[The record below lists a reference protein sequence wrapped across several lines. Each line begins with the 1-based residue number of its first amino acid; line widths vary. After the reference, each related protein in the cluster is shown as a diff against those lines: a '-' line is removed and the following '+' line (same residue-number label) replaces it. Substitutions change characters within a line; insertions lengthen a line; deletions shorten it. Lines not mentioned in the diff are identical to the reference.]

1 MGSENINNAAQESFA
16 ISGNMKILRLGVI
29 ELHPA
34 EEALIKTLFRLY
46 GVEPAFKWH
55 LVTNPPYDA
64 LLIDYR
70 YWPDDLNKNAY
81 GRSVMKVAPFG
92 QEADDGMRRPIR
104 SEQLVDWLGQ
114 VQLEIEGPRQIDKG
128 IFSRWKAKPQS
139 TALESANI
147 GAESWLNGAGTPP
160 KNNPEGG
167 SRKAYFKLIR
177 WPGPDLIQGDHN
189 RIRIATLLTRRY
201 FDLNSISGHA
211 NVSFSEC
218 EKFVVELDRR
228 GLLRKMQDASP
239 PPNKNFLDSI
249 YGSESHKPE
258 TKNET
263 QGVSLISRIRRRLGI

>member
-16 ISGNMKILRLGVI
+16 MNLNMKILRLGVI

-34 EEALIKTLFRLY
+34 EEALIKTLLRLY
-46 GVEPAFKWH
+46 GVDPEFKWH

-70 YWPDDLNKNAY
+70 YWFDDLNKNAY
-81 GRSVMKVAPFG
+81 GQSVMKLMSFG
-92 QEADDGMRRPIR
+92 QETADGMRRPIR
-104 SEQLVDWLGQ
+104 SEQLLDWLGQ

-128 IFSRWKAKPQS
+128 IFSRWKAKPQP
-139 TALESANI
+139 TALESEKN

-160 KNNPEGG
+160 KHNPEGG
-167 SRKAYFKLIR
+167 SRKSYFKLIR

-201 FDLNSISGHA
+201 IDLNSIAGHA

-228 GLLRKMQDASP
+228 GLLRKMQEVSP
-239 PPNKNFLDSI
+239 PQNKNFLDSI
-249 YGSESHKPE
+249 YGSESRKPE

-263 QGVSLISRIRRRLGI
+263 QGISLISRIRRRLGI